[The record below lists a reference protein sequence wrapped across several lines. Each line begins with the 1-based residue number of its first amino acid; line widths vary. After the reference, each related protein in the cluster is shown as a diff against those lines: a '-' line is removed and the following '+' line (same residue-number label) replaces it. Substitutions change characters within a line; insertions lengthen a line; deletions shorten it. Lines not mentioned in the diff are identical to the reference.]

1 MNLLPPDIR
10 AETAKYFEEKYVQ
23 YAGEKFIPG
32 VSFLVIK
39 TQDNRTVNLLD
50 NFVVE
55 KGLPTM
61 MALPVGKDVV
71 MKSQFI
77 IGEGETVL
85 VDEGQKDELQRYIKY
100 KREWT
105 DDTGKTRSSD
115 WLGFLVAK
123 QVTEENVKMIEFD
136 RPVLSREDLALTIAS
151 ASPEVRTSKELRQ
164 GDLVYADE

>member
-1 MNLLPPDIR
+1 M
-10 AETAKYFEEKYVQ
+10 
-23 YAGEKFIPG
+23 
-32 VSFLVIK
+32 
-39 TQDNRTVNLLD
+39 NLLD